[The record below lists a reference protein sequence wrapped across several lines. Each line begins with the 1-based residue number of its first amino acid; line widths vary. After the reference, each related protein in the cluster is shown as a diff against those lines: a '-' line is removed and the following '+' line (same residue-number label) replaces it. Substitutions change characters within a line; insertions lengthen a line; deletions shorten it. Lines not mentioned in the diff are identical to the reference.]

1 MSALGT
7 TSPAGE
13 TLITAEARKSFSFAL
28 WIKDHA
34 GRMLDITDCTI
45 RIIVKKPRYKS
56 ADDTDNLIFNSEA
69 DLVSPTHGYA
79 RFNLQA
85 SDLDHKPGEYP
96 YSIVL
101 WDGGYSSVLAKG
113 VLDLRPNTEFDSSD
127 LTYSPDQP
135 VTAMQVMMRGRV
147 SVEVRAGSTL
157 APGSTTFLVTD
168 KAKLDSIEAGA
179 QRHIPAD
186 WSEPDPALGGI
197 ANKPLLGSAAFR
209 DVEELSVPPGGSPGE
224 MLVKL
229 SSSNYHVGWAQPPA
243 GGGGGTGLDPH
254 GVGAGRV
261 PTANGA
267 NGWSWELPPNNIESV
282 NGQIG
287 LVNLTLDE
295 IPDAT
300 DRLAMTAAERTK
312 LSDLTTTPDYSDIL
326 NTPDL
331 GSMAERAEDEFIE
344 KGAINA
350 STDFASGTVPSA
362 RLPKVSSL
370 PGFSYGTVAPTGGSD
385 GDLYFQYS

>member
-34 GRMLDITDCTI
+34 GRMLNITDCTI

-56 ADDTDNLIFNSEA
+56 EDDTDNLILNSEA

-179 QRHIPAD
+179 QKHIPAD
-186 WSEPDPALGGI
+186 WNEPDPALGGI

-229 SSSNYHVGWAQPPA
+229 SASNYHVGWAQPPA
-243 GGGGGTGLDPH
+243 GGGGAGLDPT
-254 GVGAGRV
+254 GVLAGRV

-267 NGWSWELPPNNIESV
+267 NGWSWEEPAAKVESV

-287 LVNLTLDE
+287 AVVLNQDSVADT
-295 IPDAT
+295 PT
-300 DRLAMTAAERTK
+300 RVAMT
-312 LSDLTTTPDYSDIL
+312 P
-326 NTPDL
+326 
-331 GSMAERAEDEFIE
+331 AERAKLDELTVTTEWADVLNKPAFGSASLLDAADVLL
-344 KGAINA
+344 KGQINA
-350 STDFASGTVPSA
+350 STDFASGTVPNA
-362 RLPKVSSL
+362 RLPRVSAM
-370 PGFSYGTVAPTGGSD
+370 PGFSSGTTPPVGGAD
-385 GDLYFQYS
+385 GDLYFQYT